1 MNSINPNL
9 LARLRLPG
17 TAAPDTLMP
26 LPKPLRRIL
35 TGLAAALT
43 LGFFTTPASA
53 QQMIS
58 NGSFEVGK
66 DIPLNWG
73 GLGGYIAVDLSTGP
87 SNTDLPGWY
96 GSFTNWYDINNAE
109 GRSAQQGVR
118 FINLIGSGQVL
129 SQDFAVAAGD
139 TYTVSYY
146 EMRRGGGGYMDTTLS
161 VAAGTVTGA
170 AGSPTAVEAGPAT
183 SILQMSAK
191 NNDAWTL
198 HTFRFTPSDNTTA
211 TLSLGN
217 HNPGG
222 DGDGVFLDNVSVL
235 GPVPLT
241 ETTTTLARSSGTV
254 TPSTYGDSL
263 SFDVTLD
270 PTTAT
275 GEVELYDGG
284 ASGTLIGTGTL
295 LDGTCTITPA
305 TTALAVGTHANIVAV
320 YLADTTHATSTSA
333 ALSPAQVVNAAAA
346 TKLLFTT
353 PPSDAQPE
361 EVWAT
366 QPVVKVLDAGGNLVA
381 DSSASITL
389 AITTGT
395 PASGGPG
402 TLIGTET
409 VTAVNGVA
417 TFSGLKIDTAG
428 VGYRL
433 TATST
438 DLTSADSALFTIS
451 SGTVLYDST
460 ACSGQFPRTTL
471 DFTPVDG
478 HVYTLSFSMNNPA
491 NTVLNALIG
500 FSPNAQADNTYDA
513 YTLIDG
519 FWNSSGGPIQRQ
531 YHGGSN
537 GPEFTPAGSG
547 NGYRGAFGELDSN
560 FEVVLDTTGWPWKTS
575 TSMSSGL
582 GTVSGPVYDALG
594 TAKSVQVW
602 VRDPGNGIYPTISNF
617 RLTESAL
624 VPQAN
629 ILSFGPGARAIGL
642 ISLCSRNFKVF

>member
-1 MNSINPNL
+1 M
-9 LARLRLPG
+9 
-17 TAAPDTLMP
+17 
-26 LPKPLRRIL
+26 
-35 TGLAAALT
+35 
-43 LGFFTTPASA
+43 
-53 QQMIS
+53 
-58 NGSFEVGK
+58 
-66 DIPLNWG
+66 
-73 GLGGYIAVDLSTGP
+73 
-87 SNTDLPGWY
+87 
-96 GSFTNWYDINNAE
+96 
-109 GRSAQQGVR
+109 
-118 FINLIGSGQVL
+118 
-129 SQDFAVAAGD
+129 
-139 TYTVSYY
+139 
-146 EMRRGGGGYMDTTLS
+146 
-161 VAAGTVTGA
+161 
-170 AGSPTAVEAGPAT
+170 
-183 SILQMSAK
+183 
-191 NNDAWTL
+191 
-198 HTFRFTPSDNTTA
+198 
-211 TLSLGN
+211 
-217 HNPGG
+217 
-222 DGDGVFLDNVSVL
+222 
-235 GPVPLT
+235 
-241 ETTTTLARSSGTV
+241 
-254 TPSTYGDSL
+254 
-263 SFDVTLD
+263 
-270 PTTAT
+270 
-275 GEVELYDGG
+275 
-284 ASGTLIGTGTL
+284 
-295 LDGTCTITPA
+295 
-305 TTALAVGTHANIVAV
+305 
-320 YLADTTHATSTSA
+320 
-333 ALSPAQVVNAAAA
+333 
-346 TKLLFTT
+346 
-353 PPSDAQPE
+353 
-361 EVWAT
+361 
-366 QPVVKVLDAGGNLVA
+366 KVLDAGGNLVA